1 MTVNDDGVLAL
12 ARLARHL
19 EKTLADDG
27 MTLPQYRV
35 LAFLSE
41 GERAAS
47 KLAEW
52 MSVSR
57 PSITALVDG
66 LVEQGWVER
75 KACASDRRAV
85 LHEITAAGRRRLAA
99 ATATLSADLEALLDH
114 LDDGERAR
122 AEDGLA
128 ALHAAVRRHD
138 EAVAAR

>member
-1 MTVNDDGVLAL
+1 MTVNDEGVLAV

-19 EKTLADDG
+19 EKVLAEDG

-41 GERAAS
+41 GDRAAS
-47 KLAEW
+47 RLAEW

-85 LHEITAAGRRRLAA
+85 LHEITPAGRRRLAD
-99 ATATLSADLEALLDH
+99 ATAMLSGDLDDLLDH
-114 LDDGERAR
+114 LDADERAR
-122 AEDGLA
+122 AEEGLSL
-128 ALHAAVRRHD
+128 LHVAVRRHH
-138 EAVAAR
+138 EAVAR